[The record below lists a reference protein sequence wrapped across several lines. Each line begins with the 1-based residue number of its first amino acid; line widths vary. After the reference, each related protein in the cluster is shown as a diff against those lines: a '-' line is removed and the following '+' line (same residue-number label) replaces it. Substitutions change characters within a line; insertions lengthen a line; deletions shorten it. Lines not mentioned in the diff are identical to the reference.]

1 MRLIGEYRLTKLD
14 VIRYDI
20 MESFQELPLFILNFS
35 LIALASWQI
44 GRLFAHFNLP
54 KISGYLFTGLIAGPF
69 VLGFASTEVV
79 ESLRFIDE
87 VSLAF
92 IAFAAGSEL
101 YLPEIRG
108 RLRSIGLVTA
118 AIVFVTVVGGTLAVF
133 LLADFIPFMQEFSV
147 ASQIAIALM
156 AATIMVARSPS
167 VAIALINELRARGP
181 FTQMALGVTVI
192 SDVLVIVF
200 FAISADIADA
210 ILTGVSVNISL
221 LLLLVVE
228 LLLSVGLGLLLSR
241 ILIWVL
247 NRHWQL
253 SVKTAVIL
261 AFGYSVYLFS
271 GFIREYT
278 HDNFPVEVL
287 LEPLLI
293 CMVASFVINNYS
305 SCRLEFSEIL
315 HDVGP
320 FIYVAFFTLVGE
332 GLKLDILAQVWP
344 IALALALIRVLVILI
359 GSFGGGLLAGDSMKS
374 NRYKWMVFVTQAGVA
389 LGLAKE
395 VAVEF
400 PGWGD
405 SFSTTI
411 IAMVVLNEIVGPII
425 FKFAVNQMGESHV
438 QAEPEPFDGVRDV
451 IILGL
456 TPQSVSLA
464 RQLKNHHWQVRL
476 AAPDNDQT
484 RAELALLNNGLEVLL
499 FDELT
504 VDVLQSLEAP
514 QADSFVLMLS
524 NEQNLEAC
532 ELIYEHFGTETV
544 VVHSTDREQRSV
556 FQELGAL
563 IVEPETAVVS
573 LLEQFVRA
581 PSASSLLL
589 GSEHEQEIVDV
600 ELRNQDLDGITLRE
614 LRLPLDVLIL
624 SVRRGSQ
631 SLVSHGHTQL
641 KLGDKVTLY
650 GVPKRL
656 DEVMLRFDAQ
666 N

>member
-1 MRLIGEYRLTKLD
+1 
-14 VIRYDI
+14 
-20 MESFQELPLFILNFS
+20 MEFIQQLPLFLLNFS

-54 KISGYLFTGLIAGPF
+54 KISGYLFTGLLAGPF
-69 VLGFASTEVV
+69 VLDFASAEVI

-87 VSLAF
+87 ISLAF

-118 AIVFVTVVGGTLAVF
+118 VIVFFTILGGTLAVF
-133 LLADFIPFMQEFSV
+133 MLADFIPFMQEFSV
-147 ASQIAIALM
+147 SSQVAIALM

-210 ILTGVSVNISL
+210 ILTGVSINLGL
-221 LLLLVVE
+221 LVLLVVE
-228 LLLSVGLGLLLSR
+228 LALSVGLGIILSRLLL
-241 ILIWVL
+241 LVL
-247 NRHWQL
+247 NRRWRL
-253 SVKTAVIL
+253 TVKTAVIL
-261 AFGYSVYLFS
+261 GLGYGVYLLS
-271 GFIREYT
+271 GLVREYT
-278 HDNFPVEVL
+278 HDNFPVEIL

-293 CMVASFVINNYS
+293 CMVGSFIINNYTQ
-305 SCRLEFSEIL
+305 CRLEFSEIL

-320 FIYVAFFTLVGE
+320 YVYVAFFTLVGE
-332 GLKLDILAQVWP
+332 GLKLEILAQVWP
-344 IALALALIRVLVILI
+344 IALALALIRVGLILV
-359 GSFGGGLLAGDSMKS
+359 GSFTGGLMAGDSIKS

-405 SFSTTI
+405 AFATTI
-411 IAMVVLNEIVGPII
+411 IAMVVLNEIMGPIL
-425 FKFAVNQMGESHV
+425 FKLALNRMGETHV
-438 QAEPEPFDGVRDV
+438 QAEPAPFDGVRDT

-456 TPQSVSLA
+456 TPQSVTLA
-464 RQLKNHHWQVRL
+464 RQLRAHHWQVRV
-476 AAPDNDQT
+476 AALDNQKMQQ
-484 RAELALLNNGLEVLL
+484 RLALLDGFMDVQLL
-499 FDELT
+499 PDFS
-504 VDVLQSLEAP
+504 VASLERLEAR

-524 NEQNLEAC
+524 DEDNLRVC
-532 ELIYEHFGTETV
+532 ELIYENFGTETV
-544 VVHSTDREQRSV
+544 VVFAKDRELRPA

-563 IVEPETAVVS
+563 IVEPDTAVVS

-581 PSASSLLL
+581 PSASTMLL
-589 GSEHEQEIVDV
+589 GTAHQQEIVDV
-600 ELRNQDLDGITLRE
+600 ELRNRDLDGVTLRE

-624 SVRRGSQ
+624 SVRRGPQ
-631 SLVSHGHTQL
+631 TLVTHGHTQL

-650 GVPKRL
+650 GVTEKL
-656 DEVMLRFDAQ
+656 DEVMLRFESQ
-666 N
+666 TVPVKQ